1 VTLDDERKVR
11 AFVENLADGDLSG
24 FWWRLLHLVNHAS
37 FHRGQVTTMPRQLN
51 VDVPKSQDMIVFL
64 MERSRSVGWTQ

>member
-1 VTLDDERKVR
+1 MR
-11 AFVENLADGDLSG
+11 AFVDSLSEADLSG

-37 FHRGQVTTMPRQLN
+37 YHRGQVTTMLRQLS

-64 MERSRSVGWTQ
+64 KERSRSVGRTQ